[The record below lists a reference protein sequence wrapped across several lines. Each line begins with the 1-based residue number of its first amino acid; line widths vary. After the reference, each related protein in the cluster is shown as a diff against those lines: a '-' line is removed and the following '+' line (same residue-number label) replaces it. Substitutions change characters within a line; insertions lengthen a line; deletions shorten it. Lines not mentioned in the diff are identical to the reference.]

1 MAKVEPFQS
10 SFDAKLMMRHAFPWQ
25 HQRWH
30 EWNVAWMENPAL
42 NYNSAVSK
50 DYGNVSLAYFY
61 SWLLTSSIVC
71 LILSKIIPSISTT
84 AFTAH
89 RVTGLLEPI
98 EPINN
103 EDTGRTCKGH
113 TERPWVSK
121 KKSKVTEWT
130 TALPCHPWQ
139 SSNYFTFLSLFA
151 HFLRS
156 SIIGEKRVLVKE
168 RNSKT
173 KEITL
178 RETMQ

>member
-10 SFDAKLMMRHAFPWQ
+10 SFDAKIMMRHAFPWQ
-25 HQRWH
+25 HQSWH

-84 AFTAH
+84 ACTAL

-103 EDTGRTCKGH
+103 EDTWRTCKGH

-121 KKSKVTEWT
+121 KSRR
-130 TALPCHPWQ
+130 WQ
-139 SSNYFTFLSLFA
+139 SEPLLCRVTLDSLPTTLPSRPYLHIFFA
-151 HFLRS
+151 A
-156 SIIGEKRVLVKE
+156 VLLVRKG
-168 RNSKT
+168 SWLK
-173 KEITL
+173 KEIAK
-178 RETMQ
+178 QKK